1 VKRCFCL
8 PCRVCGGS
16 TPTRGQRRC
25 ALLFRSSSVNREFL
39 FSVSQVVGGLRM
51 RGAFAADAPV
61 EIPVEEFQGRCVPRC
76 YGARSDFWD

>member
-1 VKRCFCL
+1 
-8 PCRVCGGS
+8 
-16 TPTRGQRRC
+16 
-25 ALLFRSSSVNREFL
+25 
-39 FSVSQVVGGLRM
+39 M